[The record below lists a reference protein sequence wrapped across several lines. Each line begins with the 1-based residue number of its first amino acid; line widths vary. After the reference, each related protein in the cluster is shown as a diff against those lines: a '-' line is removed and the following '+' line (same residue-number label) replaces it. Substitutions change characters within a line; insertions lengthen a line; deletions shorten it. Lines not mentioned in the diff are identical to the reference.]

1 MSATVPTE
9 PGVEAL
15 EFTNRPQP
23 GDVASL
29 DRALYARAPIRAAMG
44 S

>member
-15 EFTNRPQP
+15 KFSNHPQP

-29 DRALYARAPIRAAMG
+29 DRARYALAPIRAAMG